1 MPIKYHHYERG
12 LTARSRRLRR
22 RMTRAEVLLWT
33 RLRSRQ
39 LGVGFRRQRPI
50 GSYVVDFF
58 CSRLDLAIEVD
69 GATHDEKR
77 FSDEKRDEYMSR
89 IGITVLRFSDDKVLF
104 DEETVVTEIEIAI
117 ERLQATGGG

>member
-12 LTARSRRLRR
+12 LTARSRKLRR

>member
-104 DEETVVTEIEIAI
+104 DEETVVTEIE
-117 ERLQATGGG
+117 